1 MSRQTILLTLTFY
14 RRWRLLGRHPSRTR
28 CIRDCTGVML
38 DQMRLRWRTIGIHVR
53 HGWPCSKIFV
63 ITIRFGGEFLARGRV
78 ILKLIT
84 ITVGPIHRERPRLQS
99 STALFRSGIWIKFMI
114 FLHARSGVGLTVRP
128 RYHLFSFLLKKV
140 VSDSLLY
147 QPELATVIATYK
159 RLVVGV
165 AILSSPWETYITY
178 LAVKPGWDN
187 SQIATCGW
195 CP

>member
-84 ITVGPIHRERPRLQS
+84 ITVGPIQRETEAPIVYSSLQEWHLDQVHDLL
-99 STALFRSGIWIKFMI
+99 TRTFWSGIDSTSSIPPILLPVKKGSQRLPALPTGTCNGYRDI
-114 FLHARSGVGLTVRP
+114 QTARGRRRDP
-128 RYHLFSFLLKKV
+128 
-140 VSDSLLY
+140 
-147 QPELATVIATYK
+147 Q
-159 RLVVGV
+159 
-165 AILSSPWETYITY
+165 
-178 LAVKPGWDN
+178 LAVGNVHHVSGGETWL
-187 SQIATCGW
+187 G
-195 CP
+195 